1 MDSYKNFKNK
11 DKISTTCNRTK
22 NVNLKLLDKVRHTKI
37 REKTKVAD
45 VNEYISRMKWKWAG
59 HVARIIERRWT
70 KLCTDWKSDR
80 KKRIRPKIRLKDEIT
95 QTAGEEWTHQAAD
108 RDQWSYTLEAHVQH
122 WTDSANK

>member
-59 HVARIIERRWT
+59 HVARIIERKQNYVLTGNRIE
-70 KLCTDWKSDR
+70 
-80 KKRIRPKIRLKDEIT
+80 KRE
-95 QTAGEEWTHQAAD
+95 
-108 RDQWSYTLEAHVQH
+108 
-122 WTDSANK
+122 